1 MSRVIV
7 KHLPR
12 RATEAQLR
20 EQFSQCGEITD
31 VKLVKSR
38 AGVFRHFGFIGFVSE
53 TQAEAAVKHFNDT
66 YIQASKI
73 SVEVARPYGDSSL
86 PRPWSKYSKGS
97 SAYKHLE
104 RRKAEQRGKPGAE
117 LESSKEEREKRREQ
131 ECRQRL
137 GQEQHKSRLARTLG
151 EFYQLEAEP
160 EFQEFLAAHRHGT
173 KVQTWADETVG
184 SEKTKVKPALVS
196 VEARRP
202 GGEGILMTRTHLK
215 FEEDDGSPESEGG
228 SEPEQEEMET
238 EVEGGVEERSAPPRG
253 LSDMEYLRTKVV
265 GKEPA
270 STGGESDTES
280 SESGSEESPGSGG
293 EVGREEDQEKSL
305 NVLASTPF
313 TLKMRGLP
321 FKASEE
327 DVRTFFYPI
336 TVAAVRLTT
345 DNQGRPSGRAYVD
358 FETETDMKSAL
369 RRNRDCIGRRY
380 IELFPDEGPA
390 SKQKS
395 GTEEEERARSWEVK
409 AALGGLPSQEEGIAE
424 SGRLFVR
431 NLSYTTTEEQ
441 LTELFEKFGPLTE
454 VTVPLDKNSNKPT
467 GIAFITFMLP
477 EHAVR
482 ACDALDG
489 QIFRGRLLHLLPA
502 KARQSQ
508 EEAGPEPAGKSF
520 KKKKDDKLKAQAGSS
535 HNWNTLFLGANAVV
549 DAMAERYSTDKSS
562 ILDPESGH
570 SAAVRVAL
578 GETQLVSETREF
590 LTSQGVRLELFGG
603 KNKRSKM
610 VILAKNLPYGTSQA
624 ELRELFSPFGP
635 LNRVVL
641 PPAGISALV
650 EFLEPLHAK
659 TAFRKLAYTKFK
671 HLPLYLE
678 WAPLGVMDGKV
689 SQPSAGE
696 EKGEEEGEGAA
707 QEEER
712 EVQCCTVFVKNVN
725 FSTGEEALR
734 KHFSKLGKIKSATIA
749 RKQNMR
755 DPAHPLSM
763 GFGFVEFA
771 SPALAAKALREHQ
784 HSELDGHRLE
794 LKLSTR
800 ESRGPGSGRRT
811 AKATRQKSAKIL
823 VRNVPFEAS
832 KNEVKELFRTFGEL
846 KTVRL
851 PKKFAVQG
859 EHRGFGF
866 VEFLTKD
873 DAKRAFEAL
882 CHSTHL
888 YGRRLVLE
896 WADEG
901 ESVEAIRK
909 RTASHFQGL
918 KVPSSKRKA
927 QDMLLAALEDRHA
940 ED

>member
-7 KHLPR
+7 KHLPSK
-12 RATEAQLR
+12 ATEKQLR
-20 EQFSQCGEITD
+20 ELFSQCGEVTD
-31 VKLVKSR
+31 VKLMKSR
-38 AGVFRHFGFIGFVSE
+38 AGICRHFGFIGFVSDA
-53 TQAEAAVKHFNDT
+53 QAKAAVKHFDNT
-66 YIQASKI
+66 FIKASKI
-73 SVEVARPYGDSSL
+73 TVEVARPYGDGSL

-97 SAYKHLE
+97 SAYKQLE
-104 RRKAEQRGKPGAE
+104 RQRVERGGE
-117 LESSKEEREKRREQ
+117 LAQESSAEKEKRREQ
-131 ECRQRL
+131 ERHQRL
-137 GQEQHKSRLARTLG
+137 DQEQHKSRLARTLG
-151 EFYQLEAEP
+151 EYYQLEAQP
-160 EFQEFLAAHRHGT
+160 EFQEFLAAHQHMS
-173 KVQTWADETVG
+173 KAQTWADEG
-184 SEKTKVKPALVS
+184 AGAEKTKVKPALVS

-202 GGEGILMTRTHLK
+202 GGEGILMTRTHLT
-215 FEEDDGSPESEGG
+215 FEEDEDTGSEDEGASGSEENGEMEAESGG
-228 SEPEQEEMET
+228 SGDEKPSQA
-238 EVEGGVEERSAPPRG
+238 GG
-253 LSDMEYLRTKVV
+253 LSDMEYLKTKVV
-265 GKEPA
+265 GKESEHHAP
-270 STGGESDTES
+270 SGGESSETES
-280 SESGSEESPGSGG
+280 SASEREDSGTGVARQGEE
-293 EVGREEDQEKSL
+293 EKNL

-327 DVRTFFYPI
+327 DIRTFFYPI
-336 TVAAVRLTT
+336 SVVSVRLTS
-345 DNQGRPSGRAYVD
+345 DKQGRPSGRAYVD
-358 FETETDMKSAL
+358 FETGADMKSAL
-369 RRNRDCIGRRY
+369 RRNKDCIGRRY
-380 IELFPDEGPA
+380 IELFLDDGPQSVQKASVEEGEGP
-390 SKQKS
+390 
-395 GTEEEERARSWEVK
+395 RSWELK
-409 AALGGLPSQEEGIAE
+409 AALSGPSPQEEGIAE

-431 NLSYTTTEEQ
+431 NLSYTTTEEH

-477 EHAVR
+477 EHAVQ
-482 ACDALDG
+482 ACGALDG
-489 QIFRGRLLHLLPA
+489 QIFQGRLLHLLPA
-502 KARQSQ
+502 KARQSL
-508 EEAGPEPAGKSF
+508 EEAGSGQAGKSF
-520 KKKKDDKLKAQAGSS
+520 KKKKEQKLKAQAGSS

-549 DAMAERYSTDKSS
+549 DAMAERYSTEKSS

-590 LTSQGVRLELFGG
+590 LTSQGIRLELFER
-603 KNKRSKM
+603 KSKRSKT
-610 VILAKNLPYGTSQA
+610 VILVKNLPFGTSQA
-624 ELRELFSPFGP
+624 ELHKLFFPFGS

-659 TAFRKLAYTKFK
+659 AAFRKLAYTKFK

-689 SQPSAGE
+689 SQPSTA
-696 EKGEEEGEGAA
+696 EEEETAA
-707 QEEER
+707 PDEER
-712 EVQCCTVFVKNVN
+712 EVQCCTVFVKNLN
-725 FSTGEEALR
+725 FSTSEEALQ
-734 KHFSKLGKIKSATIA
+734 KHFLKLGKVKKATVA
-749 RKQNMR
+749 RKRNMK

-763 GFGFVEFA
+763 GFGFIEFA
-771 SPALAAKALREHQ
+771 SPELAAKALKECQ
-784 HSELDGHRLE
+784 HSELDGHKLE

-800 ESRGPGSGRRT
+800 ETHGPVSVRRT

-832 KNEVKELFRTFGEL
+832 KREVKELFRTFGEL

-866 VEFLTKD
+866 VEFLTKE

-882 CHSTHL
+882 AHSTHL

-896 WADEG
+896 WAEEG

-909 RTASHFQGL
+909 RTADHFHSL

-927 QDMLLAALEDRHA
+927 QDMLLAALDNSHEDGH
-940 ED
+940 